1 MRSSGADFFGGD
13 GGRCARAPS
22 GESLPAVTTTALNPF
37 LDPGQTLTLREWYV
51 YVHGGET
58 VGPVSADQIAR
69 GIRAKKV
76 PGDAQVV
83 RVGDTRW
90 EDVLDSPAV
99 LAALKAL

>member
-1 MRSSGADFFGGD
+1 MS
-13 GGRCARAPS
+13 
-22 GESLPAVTTTALNPF
+22 TTALNPF
-37 LDPGQTLTLREWYV
+37 LDPGDALHLQEWYV
-51 YVHGGET
+51 HVQGGDP

-83 RVGDTRW
+83 RIGDTRW
-90 EDVLDSPAV
+90 EDVLDSGAV